1 MLLKAVDS
9 LINGYS
15 AKPNTCNSTDRMRL
29 SLKAIIY
36 TAVIFLSQQIIISY
50 SDFFKRNYW
59 KTSICWDE
67 YKIRQ
72 VYKYMIDSARRET
85 YGLILNAVKDYFSLF
100 QFNTVGNDDLGF
112 YKVYFGVAK
121 VVLPENGGSL
131 NSITYH
137 RIFKNGND
145 NIRYLLYRF
154 VSTLYDSYSSSTS
167 QKEVVNTSSSSNS
180 SARSFH
186 RISEKEKCYDSMC
199 SNSSKAHL
207 VVDSLSHPH
216 MQHHS
221 IFYECPVKMNEKSLL
236 FTFVRDP
243 LTRFISAVTEV
254 RKETVFFCLL
264 DLKKFSQILTEF
276 YEVKITLNNNRLNI
290 AQCKKIRAST
300 SSLQSLA
307 G

>member
-1 MLLKAVDS
+1 
-9 LINGYS
+9 
-15 AKPNTCNSTDRMRL
+15 MRL

-59 KTSICWDE
+59 ETSICWDE
-67 YKIRQ
+67 SKIRQ

-121 VVLPENGGSL
+121 VVLPENDGSL

-167 QKEVVNTSSSSNS
+167 QKVVNTSSSSNS

-186 RISEKEKCYDSMC
+186 RISEKEKCYDYMC
-199 SNSSKAHL
+199 SNSSKAQL

-254 RKETVFFCLL
+254 RKETVFFLL
-264 DLKKFSQILTEF
+264 DLKKVFPDLRS
-276 YEVKITLNNNRLNI
+276 
-290 AQCKKIRAST
+290 
-300 SSLQSLA
+300 
-307 G
+307 